1 VADKAAQDTVELEL
15 QADLVVVAVVV
26 VEQAEP
32 VQQDKE
38 MQAEAVRVV
47 AALIILDLVAVVAV
61 LAQSVLL
68 PVVVPPAMA
77 ELGYPVLSPVL

>member
-1 VADKAAQDTVELEL
+1 VAGKADRDTVELEL
-15 QADLVVVAVVV
+15 QADLAAAAVVI
-26 VEQAEP
+26 VEQEEL

-38 MQAEAVRVV
+38 IQAETVRVA

-61 LAQSVLL
+61 LAQLVLL

-77 ELGYPVLSPVL
+77 A